1 MFRRL
6 FTRNRRNEAIAY
18 SLYGAIVAQ
27 ARQPALY
34 TEFAVPDTLDG
45 RFDMIVL
52 HGFLLFH
59 RLKDETPEDRQVGQ
73 DVFDIFLKDMDGTL
87 REMGVGDISV
97 PKKLKKMAEA
107 FFGRIRAYDE
117 ALMSGD
123 RAKLVEAIERNVFPD
138 GAPAG
143 AGERIAD
150 YVQASVVGLA
160 AQPLSAIRSGTL
172 DYSSLPPSSLPP
184 SSAAA

>member
-34 TEFAVPDTLDG
+34 TEFGVPDTLDG
-45 RFDMIVL
+45 RFDMVVL

-59 RLKDETPEDRQVGQ
+59 RLKTETEQNRAVGQ
-73 DVFDIFLKDMDGTL
+73 EVFDIFLKDMDGTL

-117 ALMSGD
+117 ALTEGD
-123 RAKLVEAIERNVFPD
+123 HGALVAAIERNVFPD
-138 GAPAG
+138 GAPSG
-143 AGERIAD
+143 AAERLAL
-150 YVQASVVGLA
+150 YAESSVSSLA
-160 AQPLSAIRSGTL
+160 AQSLESVLSAEL
-172 DYSSLPPSSLPP
+172 AYSPLPSSP
-184 SSAAA
+184 AAA

>member
-34 TEFAVPDTLDG
+34 TEFSVPDTLDG

-59 RLKDETPEDRQVGQ
+59 RLKSENESDRQVGQ

-117 ALMSGD
+117 ALESGD
-123 RAKLVEAIERNVFPD
+123 RAALGDAIERNVFPD
-138 GAPAG
+138 GAPEG
-143 AGERIAD
+143 AAARIAD
-150 YVQASVVGLA
+150 YADSSVKSLA
-160 AQPLSAIRSGTL
+160 AQPLATL
-172 DYSSLPPSSLPP
+172 LTGDLAYSPLPSPP
-184 SSAAA
+184 AAA

>member
-6 FTRNRRNEAIAY
+6 FARNRRNEAIAY

-27 ARQPALY
+27 AREPVLY

-45 RFDMIVL
+45 RFDMVVL

-59 RLKDETPEDRQVGQ
+59 RLKSESEADRQVGQ

-117 ALMSGD
+117 ALESGD
-123 RAKLVEAIERNVFPD
+123 HAALVDAIARNVFPD
-138 GAPAG
+138 GAPEG
-143 AGERIAD
+143 AAERIAD
-150 YVQASVVGLA
+150 YAESSVRSLSTQTFDSILSGRLHYAS
-160 AQPLSAIRSGTL
+160 LS
-172 DYSSLPPSSLPP
+172 SSP
-184 SSAAA
+184 AAA

>member
-6 FTRNRRNEAIAY
+6 FARNRRNEAIAY

-34 TEFAVPDTLDG
+34 TEFGVADTLDG

-59 RLKDETPEDRQVGQ
+59 RLKSESEADRQIGQ

-117 ALMSGD
+117 ALLSED
-123 RAKLVEAIERNVFPD
+123 KTALVDAIERNVFPD

-143 AGERIAD
+143 VAAQMAA
-150 YVQASVVGLA
+150 YVDSTVNLLA
-160 AQPLSAIRSGTL
+160 AQPLDAILSSKLDFSA
-172 DYSSLPPSSLPP
+172 PPSSP
-184 SSAAA
+184 AAA

>member
-34 TEFAVPDTLDG
+34 TDFAVPDTLDG

-59 RLKDETPEDRQVGQ
+59 RLKDESAENRQVGQ

-117 ALMSGD
+117 ALLSGD
-123 RAKLVEAIERNVFPD
+123 HAKLVDAIERNVFPD

-143 AGERIAD
+143 AGERIAS
-150 YVQASVVGLA
+150 YVEAAVVTLS
-160 AQPLSAIRSGTL
+160 AQPLATILSGDL
-172 DYSSLPPSSLPP
+172 DYSPLPSP
-184 SSAAA
+184 SAAA

>member
-6 FTRNRRNEAIAY
+6 FNRNRRNEAIAY

-34 TEFAVPDTLDG
+34 AEFGVPDTLDG
-45 RFDMIVL
+45 RFDMVIL

-59 RLKDETPEDRQVGQ
+59 RLKTETEQDRQVGQ
-73 DVFDIFLKDMDGTL
+73 EVFDIFLKDMDGTL

-97 PKKLKKMAEA
+97 PKKLKKMAEV

-117 ALMSGD
+117 ALTEGD
-123 RAKLVEAIERNVFPD
+123 HAALVAAIERNVFPD
-138 GAPAG
+138 GAPQG
-143 AGERIAD
+143 AAERIAA
-150 YVQASVVGLA
+150 YAESSVASLA
-160 AQPLSAIRSGTL
+160 AQPLDAILSANL
-172 DYSSLPPSSLPP
+172 AYSPLPSSP
-184 SSAAA
+184 AAA

>member
-6 FTRNRRNEAIAY
+6 FARNRRNEAIAY

-52 HGFLLFH
+52 HGFLMFH
-59 RLKDETPEDRQVGQ
+59 RLKDESPEDRQLGQ

-87 REMGVGDISV
+87 REMGVGDLSV

-117 ALMSGD
+117 ALVAGD
-123 RAKLVEAIERNVFPD
+123 RAKLVDAIERNIFPD

-143 AGERIAD
+143 VGEQIAA
-150 YVQASVVGLA
+150 YVEASVATLA
-160 AQPLSAIRSGTL
+160 AETLPAILSGRL
-172 DYSSLPPSSLPP
+172 DYASLPTP
-184 SSAAA
+184 SAAA

>member
-45 RFDMIVL
+45 RFDMVVL

-59 RLKDETPEDRQVGQ
+59 RLKAESADDRQVGQ

-117 ALMSGD
+117 ALLSGD
-123 RAKLVEAIERNVFPD
+123 RAKLVDAIERNVFPD

-143 AGERIAD
+143 VGGRIAG
-150 YVQASVVGLA
+150 YMEAAVGTLA
-160 AQPLSAIRSGTL
+160 AQSLPTIFSGKL
-172 DYSSLPPSSLPP
+172 DYSPLPS

>member
-45 RFDMIVL
+45 RFDMVVL

-59 RLKDETPEDRQVGQ
+59 RLKDESAADRQVGQ

-117 ALMSGD
+117 ALLSGD
-123 RAKLVEAIERNVFPD
+123 RAKLVDAIERNVFPD

-143 AGERIAD
+143 VSEGIAS
-150 YVQASVVGLA
+150 YMEATVGTLA
-160 AQPLSAIRSGTL
+160 AQSLPTILSGKL
-172 DYSSLPPSSLPP
+172 DYSPLPSSP
-184 SSAAA
+184 AAA

>member
-6 FTRNRRNEAIAY
+6 FNRNRRNDAIAY

-34 TEFAVPDTLDG
+34 TEFGVPDTLDG
-45 RFDMIVL
+45 RFDMVVL

-59 RLKDETPEDRQVGQ
+59 RLKTETEQNREVGQ
-73 DVFDIFLKDMDGTL
+73 EVFDIFLKDMDGTL

-117 ALMSGD
+117 ALTAED
-123 RAKLVEAIERNVFPD
+123 HAALVAAIERNVFPD
-138 GAPAG
+138 GAPAE
-143 AGERIAD
+143 AGENLAR
-150 YVQASVVGLA
+150 YVESSVTSLA
-160 AQPLSAIRSGTL
+160 AQSLESILSADL
-172 DYSSLPPSSLPP
+172 AYSQLPSSP
-184 SSAAA
+184 AAA